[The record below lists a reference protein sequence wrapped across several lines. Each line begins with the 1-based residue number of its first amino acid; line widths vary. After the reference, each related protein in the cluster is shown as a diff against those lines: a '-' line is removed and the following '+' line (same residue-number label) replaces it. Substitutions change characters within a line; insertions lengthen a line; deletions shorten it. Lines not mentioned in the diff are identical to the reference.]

1 MRAVS
6 LLLLIPIAAAG
17 IAALIPHHPDILPPG
32 RFVTVDGARLHLWCI
47 GQGSPT
53 VVLEPGL
60 GATSL
65 SWSWLQPMLA
75 QSIRVCSYDRPGLGW
90 SEPLDVPRDGRH
102 LARVLHKLLD
112 AAGEKGPYV
121 LVGHSLGGAYARLY
135 RDQFRNEVQ
144 GLVLLDSV
152 QAGQCERLPGAAGM
166 IRETT
171 ERLAI
176 GRRTARVHL
185 AGLLLPVPHS
195 AYELPEP
202 VLPAVKTFLASP
214 VHLEAMQHE
223 AEEWFETMKQVDST
237 RPIRNLPLL
246 VVSSSIS
253 GGPVRREWMP
263 YWREMQKDLGMLS
276 NYSEVRVVPGANHE
290 TMITNQKHA
299 RFVAD
304 VLMDWLCTSTM

>member
-6 LLLLIPIAAAG
+6 LLLLVPIAAAG
-17 IAALIPHHPDILPPG
+17 IAALIPHKPDILPPG

-75 QSIRVCSYDRPGLGW
+75 QSIRVCSYDRPGRGW
-90 SEPLDVPRDGRH
+90 SEPLDMPRDGRN

-112 AAGEKGPYV
+112 AAGERGPFV
-121 LVGHSLGGAYARLY
+121 IAGHSLGGAYARLY
-135 RDQFRNEVQ
+135 RDQFRDEVQ

-152 QAGQCERLPGAAGM
+152 QSGQCERMPGAAVM
-166 IRETT
+166 IRETA
-171 ERLAI
+171 EQLAI

-185 AGLLLPVPHS
+185 AGLLLPVPQS
-195 AYELPEP
+195 AYELPAP
-202 VLPAVKTFLASP
+202 VYPAVKTFLNSP
-214 VHLEAMQHE
+214 VHLEAMQYE
-223 AEEWFETMKQVDST
+223 AEEWFETMKQVDRARS
-237 RPIRNLPLL
+237 IRTVPLL
-246 VVSSSIS
+246 VLSSDVS

-276 NYSEVRVVPGANHE
+276 DHSEVKVVPGASHE
-290 TMITNQKHA
+290 TMIANKVHA

-304 VLMDWLCTSTM
+304 VLMDWLCTSSM